1 MSQGISALGPDVNPA
16 GNQGSDYVE
25 GVGPTF
31 DSLTSAV
38 LEINPAFIETIEHP
52 HPGHRVLHS
61 LRGEQLMPRLAGYR
75 HRTHRLSKHGRKG
88 IGEIVRFYVSAVVL
102 CFTFLQPDRR
112 CGLDYG
118 LDIRRE
124 LKIAIEKTNTFV
136 EQHRRSFRW
145 HKSTV
150 LKGEQQ
156 SAAILR
162 QLVQDLEALKMKEL
176 MPSRRGSTLPE
187 PATRGVKVGSH
198 SNERRQ
204 K

>member
-1 MSQGISALGPDVNPA
+1 LGTRITCQRWSYALRFCNQTVDA
-16 GNQGSDYVE
+16 GSE
-25 GVGPTF
+25 
-31 DSLTSAV
+31 
-38 LEINPAFIETIEHP
+38 
-52 HPGHRVLHS
+52 
-61 LRGEQLMPRLAGYR
+61 
-75 HRTHRLSKHGRKG
+75 
-88 IGEIVRFYVSAVVL
+88 
-102 CFTFLQPDRR
+102 
-112 CGLDYG
+112 YG

-150 LKGEQQ
+150 LKSEQQ

-176 MPSRRGSTLPE
+176 MPSRCGTTLPE

-204 K
+204 SEIVKTECARIARARNFYTIFE